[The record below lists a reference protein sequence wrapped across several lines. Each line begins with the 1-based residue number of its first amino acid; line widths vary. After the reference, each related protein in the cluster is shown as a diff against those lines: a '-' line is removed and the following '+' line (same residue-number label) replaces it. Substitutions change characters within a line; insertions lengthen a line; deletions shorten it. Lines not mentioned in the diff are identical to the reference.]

1 MQLPNT
7 TQLFLEALEA
17 LVPALP
23 HPAPAP
29 HFNPVSKLC
38 SLKVPRAAA
47 AAAAV
52 GRAVTSMDSILGR
65 SCKTK
70 TTWKD
75 TQCGEGL
82 AARRSPTL
90 FNKLLH
96 S

>member
-38 SLKVPRAAA
+38 SLKAPQ
-47 AAAAV
+47 AAAV

-70 TTWKD
+70 TTWRD
-75 TQCGEGL
+75 TQRGEGL
-82 AARRSPTL
+82 AAGRSPTL